1 MKIAGIICEY
11 NPFHNGHLFQL
22 KETKQLGATHII
34 AVMSGNVVQRGD
46 FAIFDKHKRAEIAV
60 KCGADLVV
68 ELPVPYSSASA
79 ELFSKAAVYI
89 LEQLGVVDMLSFGS
103 ENGDIDTLKKAA
115 QASESVLSSNRV
127 FELISQGLSYPSA
140 IAKAISEGYD
150 KSIYEVFS
158 SPNNTLG
165 IEYIKALNFFES
177 KIQPVTITRNSVSHD
192 SNTEIGKFA
201 SASLLRKYIS
211 ENKEIDFFVPASTKN
226 TIIDL
231 SESNEITNIRNIE
244 KIIIFKLLTMTK
256 KELDNLPEANNGL
269 SDRLYSALKTAT
281 TYQELLDKTKTKCFT
296 LARIR
301 RVICYAVLGITSAD
315 FNVLPPFARILA
327 FNDKGCEIMAEMKS
341 KCKIPYSTSL
351 SELSKKSE
359 TAKRFATLD
368 ENTSKI
374 FSLAVNNQSFRKNEY
389 SVKVSKL

>member
-1 MKIAGIICEY
+1 M
-11 NPFHNGHLFQL
+11 
-22 KETKQLGATHII
+22 
-34 AVMSGNVVQRGD
+34 
-46 FAIFDKHKRAEIAV
+46 
-60 KCGADLVV
+60 
-68 ELPVPYSSASA
+68 
-79 ELFSKAAVYI
+79 
-89 LEQLGVVDMLSFGS
+89 
-103 ENGDIDTLKKAA
+103 
-115 QASESVLSSNRV
+115 
-127 FELISQGLSYPSA
+127 
-140 IAKAISEGYD
+140 
-150 KSIYEVFS
+150 
-158 SPNNTLG
+158 
-165 IEYIKALNFFES
+165 NFFES

-301 RVICYAVLGITSAD
+301 T
-315 FNVLPPFARILA
+315 
-327 FNDKGCEIMAEMKS
+327 
-341 KCKIPYSTSL
+341 
-351 SELSKKSE
+351 
-359 TAKRFATLD
+359 
-368 ENTSKI
+368 
-374 FSLAVNNQSFRKNEY
+374 
-389 SVKVSKL
+389 